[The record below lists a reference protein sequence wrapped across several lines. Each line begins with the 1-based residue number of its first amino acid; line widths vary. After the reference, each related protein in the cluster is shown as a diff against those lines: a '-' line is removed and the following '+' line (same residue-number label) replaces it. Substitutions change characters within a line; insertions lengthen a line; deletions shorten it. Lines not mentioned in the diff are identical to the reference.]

1 MRSLMLGLLA
11 TAGAILVAPV
21 AQSVAAENITHV
33 SSEARDSYAYSHRRH
48 YRGHRY
54 HRRGNASNA
63 NRRHVDNPRSYGKPD
78 RP

>member
-11 TAGAILVAPV
+11 AAGAILIAPV
-21 AQSVAAENITHV
+21 SQSVAAENIAHV
-33 SSEARDSYAYSHRRH
+33 SSEARDSYAASHRRH

-54 HRRGNASNA
+54 HRRFDASNA
-63 NRRHVDNPRSYGKPD
+63 HRRQVDNPRSYGKPD